1 MQGLELA
8 AISAARSDFQN
19 FFEVAT
25 APCKNAGNLAGGHLL
40 SSLFSLLSVF
50 FHLAGGCGE
59 GKAMVPAYARWIAA
73 TQS

>member
-1 MQGLELA
+1 MQGFELA

-25 APCKNAGNLAGGHLL
+25 GPCKNAGNLAGGHLL

-59 GKAMVPAYARWIAA
+59 GKAMATAYARRIAA